1 MCGRFTYLDPPKVA
15 EEFRLSL
22 PPPELA
28 PRYNAAPSQTIAVVA
43 LKRGAGERE
52 LALLKWVLVP
62 SWANDPTGGPKPIN
76 ARADSLFKT
85 TFRDAFQSKHC
96 LIPANGFY
104 EWAMVGSRKR
114 ATHFRMKDRSLFAF
128 AGLWEFWTDGTEKL
142 VTCCIITPDANE
154 LVGTIHN
161 RMPVIV
167 REPPAPAA

>member
-1 MCGRFTYLDPPKVA
+1 MRPLHIPRPAESSGRVPTITAAPRARAPLQRGTEPNHRRGRSQTRCGRTRVGFA
-15 EEFRLSL
+15 EVGFGA
-22 PPPELA
+22 ELGQR
-28 PRYNAAPSQTIAVVA
+28 P
-43 LKRGAGERE
+43 
-52 LALLKWVLVP
+52 
-62 SWANDPTGGPKPIN
+62 DGGPKPIN

-114 ATHFRMKDRSLFAF
+114 STHFRMKDRSLFAF